1 MALIELNKDPSHE
14 QLASFG
20 RLWTPVFAMILS
32 TMCWNA
38 GLFIGC
44 VLALTAGVIVS
55 AIAWM
60 NPMCLKGIF
69 VGATLVTF
77 PIGVV
82 LGFGLLAG
90 VYYLCIVP
98 IGLMLRWLKKDP
110 LFKELNV
117 TAESY
122 WIERTESIPVARY
135 FKQF

>member
-1 MALIELNKDPSHE
+1 MAFIELNKDPSRE

-38 GLFIGC
+38 AFFTGC
-44 VLALTAGVIVS
+44 VIALTAGVIVS

-60 NPMCLKGIF
+60 NPMWLKGIF
-69 VGATLVTF
+69 VTSTLVTF

-82 LGFGLLAG
+82 LGFGLMAS

-98 IGLMLRWLKKDP
+98 IGFMLRWLKKDP
-110 LFKELNV
+110 LVKSLDV
-117 TAESY
+117 AAESY
-122 WIERTESIPVARY
+122 WIERSEPISVARY